1 MVWWVVDHGARRDVQ
16 VVSRFP
22 TPELAARSVRD
33 RFGAPFRVVWE
44 PLDFSPDGDEA
55 VLVGTFAAVPG
66 YSVAHTACFCM
77 LRLRS
82 GRAVERERRADA
94 A

>member
-1 MVWWVVDHGARRDVQ
+1 MTRWALDHGTREDVE
-16 VVSRFP
+16 VRSRFP
-22 TPELAARSVRD
+22 SAELAARSVRD
-33 RFGAPFRVVWE
+33 RFGPPFRVEWE

-66 YSVAHTACFCM
+66 YAAAHTACFCM
-77 LRLRS
+77 RRLDART
-82 GRAVERERRADA
+82 ADEAPLVADA

>member
-1 MVWWVVDHGARRDVQ
+1 MAWWGVDHGACRDVR

-22 TPELAARSVRD
+22 TPELAARWVRD

-66 YSVAHTACFCM
+66 YSAASTACFCM
-77 LRLRS
+77 RRLRS
-82 GRAVERERRADA
+82 ARGVERERRADA
-94 A
+94 V